1 MIILFGNTKIYMNII
16 FSMLII
22 YYLGYYVILV
32 VRICY
37 KGLCELEMI
46 MD

>member
-1 MIILFGNTKIYMNII
+1 MIILYGNMKIYMNII
-16 FSMLII
+16 FLMLII